1 MSSLDL
7 LFEAALA
14 VQAKAYAPY
23 SRFKVGAAIRTPNGG
38 VFVGCNVEIAA
49 YPEGSCA
56 ETAADLGDG
65 RGGAT
70 RIARWSSWATAMG
83 SSPRAAAAVSASASS
98 RQARRHPRRRA
109 GIRRIDELLPFSFG
123 PDNLSA

>member
-38 VFVGCNVEIAA
+38 VFAGCNVENAA

-56 ETAADLGDG
+56 ETAAISAMVAISDCGITVS
-65 RGGAT
+65 AT
-70 RIARWSSWATAMG
+70 RWAG
-83 SSPRAAAAVSASASS
+83 PVAAS
-98 RQARRHPRRRA
+98 
-109 GIRRIDELLPFSFG
+109 
-123 PDNLSA
+123 